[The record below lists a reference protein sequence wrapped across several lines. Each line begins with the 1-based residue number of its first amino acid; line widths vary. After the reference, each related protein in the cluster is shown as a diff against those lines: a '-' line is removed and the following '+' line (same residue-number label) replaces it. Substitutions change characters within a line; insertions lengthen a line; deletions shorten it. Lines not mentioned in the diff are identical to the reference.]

1 MPGLRTWLYKRG
13 IIKPKPVDYDALAAR
28 LCLESSLACYYKSK
42 VDNEAGFFFPHLP
55 YIDYD
60 GKKKVCELLT
70 VYVDVNTKKMTKA
83 TFDNDEI
90 TGSQVATILFFF
102 NLSANHVKVSPLHV
116 YVYKLL
122 FADFLY

>member
-1 MPGLRTWLYKRG
+1 M
-13 IIKPKPVDYDALAAR
+13 
-28 LCLESSLACYYKSK
+28 ACYYKSK